1 MATASE
7 MYLDRPTAGKTGTTN
22 DFQALWFAGYTPN
35 MAAAVWT
42 GSPVAPSENPM
53 ANVTINGVY
62 SSAWAGSTLPGPIW
76 EIAMRGAIADLP
88 VENFVPINP
97 ELIDGAQ
104 LSLPS
109 LAGLTPEEA
118 VKRLDALD
126 LRSEVS
132 ETEVASYQAKGTVA
146 YTSPGEGSTV
156 QPGATVTLYLSNGVP
171 PPPEPDPSDKTSGG
185 KNDGGGGGSDGGGN
199 TGNGGGDGGELPE
212 TPTAT
217 QATATQQQRQ
227 RQRQQLTSPVTW

>member
-1 MATASE
+1 MGRKHLARAD
-7 MYLDRPTAGKTGTTN
+7 LGGRHA
-22 DFQALWFAGYTPN
+22 
-35 MAAAVWT
+35 
-42 GSPVAPSENPM
+42 
-53 ANVTINGVY
+53 
-62 SSAWAGSTLPGPIW
+62 
-76 EIAMRGAIADLP
+76 GAIADLP
-88 VENFVPINP
+88 VENFAPINP

-171 PPPEPDPSDKTSGG
+171 PPPEPDPSEKTNGG
-185 KNDGGGGGSDGGGN
+185 KNDGGGGGGAAEA
-199 TGNGGGDGGELPE
+199 TPE
-212 TPTAT
+212 TAVVRARLRKLRRQPRW
-217 QATATQQQRQ
+217 QRQQRQ
-227 RQRQQLTSPVTW
+227 RQQRQATATTDLSYG